1 MVMNGRARMSR
12 EKQLQDIINKLQKEN
27 KKLKEQVRK
36 MTAQLFTEL
45 QTGYQRSENPDETTT
60 LHMDL

>member
-1 MVMNGRARMSR
+1 MNGRARMSR

-36 MTAQLFTEL
+36 MTAQLFTES
-45 QTGYQRSENPDETTT
+45 QTGYQRSENSDETTT

>member
-1 MVMNGRARMSR
+1 MSR

-36 MTAQLFTEL
+36 MTAQLFTES
-45 QTGYQRSENPDETTT
+45 QTGYQRSENSDETTT

>member
-36 MTAQLFTEL
+36 MTAQLFTES
-45 QTGYQRSENPDETTT
+45 QTGYQRSESPDEITT

>member
-36 MTAQLFTEL
+36 MTAQLFTES
-45 QTGYQRSENPDETTT
+45 QTGYQRSENSDETTT

>member
-45 QTGYQRSENPDETTT
+45 QTGYQRSENSDETTT